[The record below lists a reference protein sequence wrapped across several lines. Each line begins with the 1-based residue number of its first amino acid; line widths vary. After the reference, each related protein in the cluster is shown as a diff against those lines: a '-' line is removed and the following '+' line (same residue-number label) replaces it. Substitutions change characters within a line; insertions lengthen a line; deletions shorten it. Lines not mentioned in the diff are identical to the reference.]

1 MKRAAPSPLATPASS
16 LASTSA
22 SAGVSQVAKS
32 TRRKRARLDNG
43 EEQVTAAPPALDEG
57 ERGEVIANEQASKA
71 PEGRAL
77 PIKKRQRQEGSLRKL
92 KVVDS
97 TLADSRAAASST
109 LSGSRVG
116 GKSKDLSHSADGS
129 SGIESL
135 FVTRSSR
142 LGLSGYVRRAVQA
155 FSSRGAHTLH
165 IHAMGAA
172 IPMALTLA
180 LATRD
185 ALPGGALK
193 METRTSTVEA
203 HDEIEPDDEVR
214 APSSDKTASLK
225 SDTSGCSCV
234 QEEDMAYQTRTKSA
248 VTVSLIAGSLKG
260 IKQGIPGSARH
271 VTSAPSQSQKSRSSG
286 NPNRKNKGDLAPKSK
301 VAPPPQAK
309 GKDKATQQLAC
320 AAPAAMPMQ

>member
-1 MKRAAPSPLATPASS
+1 MGAAKSSMKRAAPSPLATPASS
-16 LASTSA
+16 LASISA

-203 HDEIEPDDEVR
+203 HDEIEPDDE
-214 APSSDKTASLK
+214 
-225 SDTSGCSCV
+225 
-234 QEEDMAYQTRTKSA
+234 EEDMAYQTRTKSA

-301 VAPPPQAK
+301 VVPPPQAK